1 MRVGIRY
8 TYTNDDDTK
17 DKISFKRHQKSQ
29 FDENMEKHEGFMYIE
44 RVTTSIRIS
53 FVCLN
58 KYYGE
63 RKNAVDCI
71 VH

>member
-29 FDENMEKHEGFMYIE
+29 FDENMEKHEGLYIE
-44 RVTTSIRIS
+44 RKLVPS
-53 FVCLN
+53 LL
-58 KYYGE
+58 E
-63 RKNAVDCI
+63 
-71 VH
+71 

>member
-44 RVTTSIRIS
+44 RESNNQHQNFLR
-53 FVCLN
+53 LP
-58 KYYGE
+58 E
-63 RKNAVDCI
+63 
-71 VH
+71 